1 MEIEAWVQLIDVLEK
16 HLAALKKA
24 SSADLKVYS
33 LYLLVMV
40 AGVKLDIETAK
51 PSKVLFA
58 LLTLLFST
66 LAYSLMLDEKE
77 SNYYIILTMFYVKA
91 IFFYSRVNLNTS
103 IACAIMALFHFAMS
117 REAAYYEV
125 YKSSFSDVLHDSYWM
140 VIFLLHC
147 IVCCSFFSRH
157 EYKRAYLGLR
167 SCLRVS

>member
-1 MEIEAWVQLIDVLEK
+1 MEIEIWVQVIDVLAK

-24 SSADLKVYS
+24 SEIDLALYS

-66 LAYSLMLDEKE
+66 IAYSLMLDEKE

-103 IACAIMALFHFAMS
+103 IACAIMAVFHFAMS
-117 REAAYYEV
+117 REAVYYEV
-125 YKSSFSDVLHDSYWM
+125 YGSSFSDVLHNSYYM
-140 VIFLLHC
+140 VVFILHC
-147 IVCCSFFSRH
+147 IICATFFSRH
-157 EYKRAYLGLR
+157 EYKRAYVGLC